1 MANDAYNFCVK
12 QSENSSLSLWLENFL
27 AQTNQLQQ
35 IELNSF
41 YSDKTKELVKEY
53 KKLVEGK
60 VSAIEEL
67 IVIDKNYLLTLPGV
81 ALLQREKD
89 EKIGKQ
95 RAQNRVGKAV
105 KGKQAPKLDAI
116 LQRRFIKKEDWS
128 CADLTSDEEEL
139 CLANM
144 NHFDSQVHK
153 LIFLKMMMEEIPRKP

>member
-1 MANDAYNFCVK
+1 MANDAYNFCTK
-12 QSENSSLSLWLENFL
+12 QTSENSSFSLWLEMFL

-89 EKIGKQ
+89 EKISK
-95 RAQNRVGKAV
+95 
-105 KGKQAPKLDAI
+105 
-116 LQRRFIKKEDWS
+116 
-128 CADLTSDEEEL
+128 
-139 CLANM
+139 
-144 NHFDSQVHK
+144 
-153 LIFLKMMMEEIPRKP
+153 